1 MNLWTR
7 LGISTALAAIY
18 CIVVTAFLRDSA
30 SYDRV
35 RWCLSGGLAVA
46 AVVLWICGRLFPSVP
61 MVLPSEDQ
69 DELAGGEAD
78 LPSAGA
84 LVSGWGYWA
93 LMALLFSLITLA
105 IPPEPKPVPVQALSK
120 PVKRRPAEPTNSPAL
135 ASGQTDGCRAASR
148 LAAAESAGHKLSPE
162 APVRSSE
169 RAHFVC
175 RRRNRTSQGFK
186 IGPECVIFEMRGQ
199 YRVVDLPK

>member
-120 PVKRRPAEPTNSPAL
+120 PVKRRPAEPTNSPAPPVAKQMEAEQPVVWPQL
-135 ASGQTDGCRAASR
+135 NLQGIIYR
-148 LAAAESAGHKLSPE
+148 LKHPSALVNGRTL
-162 APVRSSE
+162 
-169 RAHFVC
+169 FVGDEIE
-175 RRRNRTSQGFK
+175 QAKVFK